1 MYACIY
7 LKKRLLLLHKD
18 TLNWSK
24 MTGKQ
29 NIYNI
34 TKRESCKNVS
44 VSAEIL
50 SSTTDFKIIYI
61 IIIYFFEHHIIITM
75 IPEGSC
81 DTEE

>member
-1 MYACIY
+1 
-7 LKKRLLLLHKD
+7 
-18 TLNWSK
+18 

-34 TKRESCKNVS
+34 TKRESCKNAS
-44 VSAEIL
+44 VTAEIL

-61 IIIYFFEHHIIITM
+61 IIIIIIFEHHIIITM